1 MVEAILLY
9 VLLQT
14 SRVVIQIKLSNVS
27 FKIKYKNKRMTQNT
41 CLVLLYLF
49 ARTKKKLIGHM
60 CSQGK
65 AKLKACLKMP

>member
-41 CLVLLYLF
+41 CLVLLYLSALCF
-49 ARTKKKLIGHM
+49 YLAPAPKGRP
-60 CSQGK
+60 S
-65 AKLKACLKMP
+65 

>member
-49 ARTKKKLIGHM
+49 ARTKKTNWTYVLPREG
-60 CSQGK
+60 Q
-65 AKLKACLKMP
+65 AKGMP